1 MSETNSDSDVS
12 HISLFSET
20 ASESQYEVLPAD
32 EFPDCPFNFDCF
44 NDANML
50 DYKFTDE
57 VYILIYDDRLT
68 YIDSDFHKMTE
79 LEKNTS
85 RHYTFVQA
93 KNNKPITVRQ
103 ILNKMIKDTH
113 YSSRKIQ
120 KLFSHYYLEKFEQ
133 RGCRTWEACWGN

>member
-1 MSETNSDSDVS
+1 MSLSPVS
-12 HISLFSET
+12 NTDESFISLFSVT
-20 ASESQYEVLPAD
+20 ASEHV
-32 EFPDCPFNFDCF
+32 EFPDCPFNHDF
-44 NDANML
+44 NNSDKL
-50 DYKFTDE
+50 DTKFTDE
-57 VYILIYDDRLT
+57 VFILIYDDRLT
-68 YIDSDFHKMTE
+68 YIDSNFYKMTE

-93 KNNKPITVRQ
+93 KNNKPITLRQ
-103 ILNKMIKDTH
+103 ILNRMIKDTH